1 MTKYFDEKMNER
13 MSELSYALAERQIL
27 ENTLTSIRLA
37 LTERDG
43 DGDFAAVK
51 DPWLNFDLKE
61 LLRECY
67 EEAMTT
73 VYGEEK

>member
-1 MTKYFDEKMNER
+1 MSKHFDEKMNER
-13 MSELSYALAERQIL
+13 MTELSYALAERQIL
-27 ENTLTSIRLA
+27 DNTLASIRLV
-37 LTERDG
+37 LLDRDG
-43 DGDFAAVK
+43 EDTTGMK
-51 DPWLNFDLKE
+51 DPWLNFNLKE